1 MKRDTRQAI
10 IEAGAELVHR
20 QGFSRTG
27 LQEILA
33 AAGVPKGS
41 FYFYFASKE
50 EFGLALIE
58 HYRRTIG
65 QNAAALLGDRSIPPI
80 ARLARFFARVRESMA
95 AGGCE
100 RGCPIGNLAQEMSDL
115 SPAMREGLKE
125 ALAGL
130 DAGLRGV
137 LGEAAERGELPAGLD
152 PARTAAFILD
162 AWEGALLRMKA
173 EKSVEPLLRFEEF
186 IFTRVLG

>member
-1 MKRDTRQAI
+1 
-10 IEAGAELVHR
+10 
-20 QGFSRTG
+20 
-27 LQEILA
+27 
-33 AAGVPKGS
+33 
-41 FYFYFASKE
+41 
-50 EFGLALIE
+50 
-58 HYRRTIG
+58 
-65 QNAAALLGDRSIPPI
+65 
-80 ARLARFFARVRESMA
+80 MA

-115 SPAMREGLKE
+115 SPAMREALKDS
-125 ALAGL
+125 LAGL

-137 LGEAAERGELPAGLD
+137 LAEADARGELPAGLD
-152 PARTAAFILD
+152 PARAAAFILD